1 MCYAN
6 NCASN
11 QTSHFDKISIC
22 FASYN
27 TYVYVSTNAW
37 FSKSTK
43 LCEINSKMSFAKSE
57 VNVCKSVK
65 QTLCAK

>member
-27 TYVYVSTNAW
+27 TYVYIYLQMLGLV
-37 FSKSTK
+37 STK
-43 LCEINSKMSFAKSE
+43 LCEINSKKSFAKSE
-57 VNVCKSVK
+57 VNVRKSIK